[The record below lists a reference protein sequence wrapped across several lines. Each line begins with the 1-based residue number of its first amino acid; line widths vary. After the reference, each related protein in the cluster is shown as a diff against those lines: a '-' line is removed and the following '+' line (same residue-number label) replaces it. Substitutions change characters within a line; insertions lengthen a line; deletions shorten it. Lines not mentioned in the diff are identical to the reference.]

1 MFLAGYER
9 YPFHWGA
16 NIPGK
21 GKEEIQAQEA
31 AEARGKYASTGIV
44 PRYTGRPMGGNNFHA
59 PVANIQK
66 KTRPTAFQHQN
77 NIGYSLFSFT
87 LFVETFL
94 SLPYYIGVSIIWK
107 SFSSSEFPGRV
118 SRINDTIIYVIRPLY
133 HIGR

>member
-44 PRYTGRPMGGNNFHA
+44 PRYTGRPMGKNNFHA
-59 PVANIQK
+59 PVANVQK
-66 KTRPTAFQHQN
+66 KNTTHRLPTSKQYW
-77 NIGYSLFSFT
+77 I
-87 LFVETFL
+87 
-94 SLPYYIGVSIIWK
+94 
-107 SFSSSEFPGRV
+107 FPV
-118 SRINDTIIYVIRPLY
+118 
-133 HIGR
+133 